1 MLLVLFELFSFE
13 VGFKLLLSPET
24 PKSKRSLF
32 LLFVFNLPALGLL
45 ILIPEVLFGCFFTS
59 FLMIFLSFFSSSS
72 SEDSSSSSSSFLFFP
87 PLSLFFLIFFI
98 LFSFSSSSSV
108 SLLSS
113 FLFDLDE

>member
-45 ILIPEVLFGCFFTS
+45 ILIPEVLLGCFFTS
-59 FLMIFLSFFSSSS
+59 FLMLFLSFFSSSSS

-98 LFSFSSSSSV
+98 LFSFSSSSE